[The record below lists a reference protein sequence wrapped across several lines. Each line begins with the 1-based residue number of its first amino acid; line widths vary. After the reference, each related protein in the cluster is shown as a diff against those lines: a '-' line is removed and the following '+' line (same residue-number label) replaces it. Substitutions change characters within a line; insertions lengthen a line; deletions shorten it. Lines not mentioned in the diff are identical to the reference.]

1 MQILVSCLYGI
12 LDSEIGHSD
21 LPITLDLPTPG
32 VSWEGVLSSGAIYSD
47 VFLTNFIFI
56 KSVLHP

>member
-12 LDSEIGHSD
+12 LDSETSHSD
-21 LPITLDLPTPG
+21 LPIASGLPTPG
-32 VSWEGVLSSGAIYSD
+32 LYWESSGAIYSD